1 MVNTRN
7 RKGSTP
13 KAESYGRAYLQA
25 RKHERE
31 KKKQRESQEGRKSTR
46 ALLQKF
52 RPLRISNVSVKKK
65 GNLVNQ
71 PSQSIKGQGLLEI

>member
-1 MVNTRN
+1 MVDTRN

-31 KKKQRESQEGRKSTR
+31 KKKQRESQDGRKSTR
-46 ALLQKF
+46 A
-52 RPLRISNVSVKKK
+52 SVAEIPTPPYLKRVREQEKKS
-65 GNLVNQ
+65 GESTFPINQ
-71 PSQSIKGQGLLEI
+71 RARLT